1 MARNSQRAAFLED
14 SIVRQSQEE
23 RLFGSVISQVIL
35 VCDSAGM
42 YSMSQSRDGRFKLE
56 SGRPRDKSHLNDQYI
71 VVVLIWCIN
80 TTISVPSIIVITLSR
95 EAYLLPA
102 SSGYLDSN
110 GRRDIPQ
117 RQRNSVTALT
127 PLACLQSGVVCI
139 NKSRPCYAN
148 QSTQGRHR
156 INC

>member
-23 RLFGSVISQVIL
+23 RLFGSVISQVI
-35 VCDSAGM
+35 CDSAGM

-71 VVVLIWCIN
+71 VVLIWCII

-110 GRRDIPQ
+110 GRRDISQ
-117 RQRNSVTALT
+117 RQRNSVTALI

-139 NKSRPCYAN
+139 NKSKPSYAN
-148 QSTQGRHR
+148 
-156 INC
+156 